1 MIDRATSLQR
11 VRMPIVAIA
20 AFALGALASAALP
33 QLHLATS
40 APAPIV
46 ITQTPSMIPPIVSTV
61 RVVSTTA
68 CGSGAYVTGDMAGDA
83 SPASVLAT
91 MCGK

>member
-33 QLHLATS
+33 QLHFAAS
-40 APAPIV
+40 SPVPIV
-46 ITQTPSMIPPIVSTV
+46 ITQTPALARQVVTAV
-61 RVVSTTA
+61 RPHETTA